1 VDAIKEEGKSC
12 YYLSCCAEEGDE
24 PRIVQQTKRNVTS
37 DGVVQMRCNA
47 GEAGDRGWTGRE
59 RWAPGRGGE

>member
-1 VDAIKEEGKSC
+1 MKEEERIIIIIFVVVRKK
-12 YYLSCCAEEGDE
+12 DQ

-47 GEAGDRGWTGRE
+47 RRSRRSGMNREEEMGAGERGE
-59 RWAPGRGGE
+59 